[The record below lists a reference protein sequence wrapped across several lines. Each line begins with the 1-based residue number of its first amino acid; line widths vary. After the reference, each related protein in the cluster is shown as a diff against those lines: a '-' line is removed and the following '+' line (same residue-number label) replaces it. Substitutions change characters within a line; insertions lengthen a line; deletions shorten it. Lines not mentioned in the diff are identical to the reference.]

1 MSDFDFDSNDDRHE
15 YGNHHS
21 EYNSERS
28 YEYRSSD
35 RDSDDSRNE
44 YNHSGDNGRYAPYS
58 PSSTLSLGTGLVIA
72 NAYQFSN
79 SQENYVF
86 NIDSNNNVLSV
97 AKIDGRGRMRNERID
112 ADETYSVLD
121 GYVIKEEV
129 SRYGQVEWSVYA
141 DSNGDGRFA
150 EVAEGKGAVDYLG
163 LTQSLD
169 QLGPNV
175 EALDFKLEVGRENK
189 VFTFDVNGEVTAVGE
204 LGRYGQ
210 IKNERIDA
218 NESYDIVGDF
228 VVKTETSRYG
238 KTEWSVYADGD
249 NDGKWA
255 EIAEGHGPVSVEL
268 LAQLIPLNFANFG

>member
-1 MSDFDFDSNDDRHE
+1 MS
-15 YGNHHS
+15 
-21 EYNSERS
+21 S
-28 YEYRSSD
+28 YKS
-35 RDSDDSRNE
+35 
-44 YNHSGDNGRYAPYS
+44 
-58 PSSTLSLGTGLVIA
+58 SSTSS
-72 NAYQFSN
+72 YM
-79 SQENYVF
+79 F
-86 NIDSNNNVLSV
+86 NIGTNNNVLSV
-97 AKIDGRGRMRNERID
+97 AKVDGRGRMRNERID

-129 SRYGQVEWSVYA
+129 SRYGQVEWSVFA

-150 EVAEGKGAVDYLG
+150 EVAEGKGVVDYLN

-175 EALDFKLEVGRENK
+175 EALDFKLELGRENK
-189 VFTFDVNGEVTAVGE
+189 VFTFDANEQVIAVGE
-204 LGRYGQ
+204 VGRYGQ

-218 NESYDIVGDF
+218 NEAYDKVGDF

-255 EIAEGHGPVSVEL
+255 EIAEGHGPVSAEL